1 MGITDWFAHDLNTE
15 ERTLTLDVSPVLFLS
30 FILDEI
36 KDGKFNT
43 DEGVNILDIFVKH
56 YVAVGI

>member
-15 ERTLTLDVSPVLFLS
+15 ERTLILDVSPVLFLS